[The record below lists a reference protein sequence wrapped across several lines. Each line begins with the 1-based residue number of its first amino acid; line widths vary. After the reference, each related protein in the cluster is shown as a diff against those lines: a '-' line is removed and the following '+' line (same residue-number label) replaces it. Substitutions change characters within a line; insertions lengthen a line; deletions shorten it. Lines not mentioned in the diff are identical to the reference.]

1 MASSGML
8 FHIAVTTMAEEEQPK
23 TVCTCGAKNYRRDKR
38 VQPLGNSD
46 RDNSS
51 VKKPELKR
59 SLWRK
64 LLGKGP
70 KCICVKRL
78 FYSDKGVALLKIPQ
92 SYVGGTFV
100 VVSGRRVPYTR
111 EMQKLRR
118 QSWDPLEAIEE
129 D

>member
-8 FHIAVTTMAEEEQPK
+8 FHIAAASMAEEEQPK
-23 TVCTCGAKNYRRDKR
+23 TMCTCGAKNYRRDKR
-38 VQPLGNSD
+38 VQPLGH
-46 RDNSS
+46 RDCDSSS
-51 VKKPELKR
+51 VKKAERKR

-78 FYSDKGVALLKIPQ
+78 FYADSGVALLKIPQ